1 MRRIYHII
9 VSALAVF
16 AFLPSCQEK
25 LEEPINENEP
35 FKISVPAILG
45 ARDEVTGE
53 SSDAGTRALIEKP
66 GTESGRWIL
75 ATWKQGDV
83 VYVYKYSP
91 NATTAASM
99 FKKVGVLHATK
110 DGVEFQDHFTDTH
123 GRHAGNIFYETNL
136 EGEIDSDLEVGS
148 NEGLLFSY
156 KHEFDFSYSGQIGT
170 LEDIDANFDYALYFT
185 PVKIDHNTHTI
196 RLLAMDSYIEKNSK
210 LNFVSQQSIV
220 RFELYEKVDGQEVPL
235 VPSELKLHA
244 NGYDDTVYTGDWVDY
259 HYDYH
264 YRGLMSSWGVEDMFF
279 ARPFSF
285 SGYSPNVDE
294 IVVRPSSGTNVV
306 YVALRGN
313 MIHNANRIQ
322 LPPFSSGN
330 LGESTITLTATVGN
344 DTYTYEKE
352 SWSFATNSFHDVKVT
367 MKKVE
372 QVGELFVFTLLIF
385 RG

>member
-1 MRRIYHII
+1 MEARRLRSGTSLKKTKMRRIYHIV

-45 ARDEVTGE
+45 ARDEVSGE

-75 ATWKQGDV
+75 ATWKQGDL

-123 GRHAGNIFYETNL
+123 GRQVGNIFYETNL
-136 EGEIDSDLEVGS
+136 EGEIDSDLVVGS

-156 KHEFDFSYSGQIGT
+156 KHELDFSYTGQKGT
-170 LEDIDANFDYALYFT
+170 LADIDANYDYAVYFT
-185 PVKIDHNTHTI
+185 PVRIDHNTHTI
-196 RLLAMDSYIEKNSK
+196 HLLAMDSYIERNSK

-220 RFELYEKVDGQEVPL
+220 RFEFYEKVDGQEVPL
-235 VPSELKLHA
+235 VPSELKLKA
-244 NGYDDTVYTGDWVDY
+244 SGDVEDVYPGDY

-264 YRGLMSSWGVEDMFF
+264 HTGLMSSWGVEDMFF
-279 ARPFSF
+279 AKPFSF
-285 SGYSPNVDE
+285 AGYSPNVDE

-330 LGESTITLTATVGN
+330 LDKSTFTLTATVG
-344 DTYTYEKE
+344 DDIYTYERE

-372 QVGELFVFTLLIF
+372 
-385 RG
+385 

>member
-91 NATTAASM
+91 SATTAAAM

-110 DGVEFQDHFTDTH
+110 DGVEFQDHFTDTN

-185 PVKIDHNTHTI
+185 PVRIDHNTHTI
-196 RLLAMDSYIEKNSK
+196 HLLAMDSYIEKNSK

-220 RFELYEKVDGQEVPL
+220 RFEFYEKVDGQEVPL
-235 VPSELKLHA
+235 IPSELKLHA

-285 SGYSPNVDE
+285 YGYSPNVDE

-372 QVGELFVFTLLIF
+372 
-385 RG
+385 